1 LIILFIGE
9 LDELELDELELD
21 ELELDELELD
31 ELELDELELE
41 FSISKTHLVCLFVKK
56 SLFDNPYI

>member
-9 LDELELDELELD
+9 LDKLELELDELELD
-21 ELELDELELD
+21 KLELDKLELD
-31 ELELDELELE
+31 DLELE